1 MHYTFMNDFLLFY
14 YTFMNDFLL
23 FDYTFTNDFCNFYPV
38 LIPCLSY
45 ASPTMSFQSG
55 SNQVP
60 MRFQWRPGANG
71 RQSRGVGCF
80 LRQ

>member
-1 MHYTFMNDFLLFY
+1 MQMHYTFMNDFLPFD

-23 FDYTFTNDFCNFYPV
+23 FDYTFMNDFCNFYPV

-45 ASPTMSFQSG
+45 TSPTMRFQSD

-60 MRFQWRPGANG
+60 MRFQWRQVAI
-71 RQSRGVGCF
+71 RG
-80 LRQ
+80 Q